1 MMRVRVCAVAD
12 VPAGETRGFQVAGLT
27 LPVMV
32 TNEQGTLYATSSQ
45 CPHEEVSLLDG
56 TRRGLTIT
64 CRGHG
69 YEFDLA
75 TGRCG
80 HDPSL
85 RLPCY
90 RTHIHD
96 GALWIDLL

>member
-1 MMRVRVCAVAD
+1 MMRVRVCAVVD
-12 VPAGETRGFQVAGLT
+12 VPPGETRGFQVPGLAI
-27 LPVMV
+27 PVMV
-32 TNEQGTLYATSSQ
+32 TNEGGILYAASSQ

-56 TRRGLTIT
+56 TRSGLTIT

-75 TGRCG
+75 SGRCA
-80 HDPSL
+80 HDPAL